1 MGSSKM
7 IKLKNI
13 LTEAKELDQS
23 YITKAAAMTNRN
35 NHSEARQALA
45 RGVKDKK
52 LEQAYRTLEKVT
64 MYLRRANETNVT
76 RDALD
81 KLLLK
86 QLKQKFSNW
95 KDAWGAL

>member
-1 MGSSKM
+1 M
-7 IKLKNI
+7 IKLKDI

-52 LEQAYRTLEKVT
+52 LEQAYRNLQKVADY
-64 MYLRRANETNVT
+64 M
-76 RDALD
+76 
-81 KLLLK
+81 
-86 QLKQKFSNW
+86 
-95 KDAWGAL
+95 

>member
-1 MGSSKM
+1 M

-23 YITKAAAMTNRN
+23 YITKAAAMTDRN

-76 RDALD
+76 RQYLDLRLKTALQ
-81 KLLLK
+81 K
-86 QLKQKFSNW
+86 KFSNW
-95 KDAWGAL
+95 AEAWGAL

>member
-1 MGSSKM
+1 M
-7 IKLKNI
+7 KLTDL
-13 LTEAKELDQS
+13 LTEKKELDQS

-35 NHSEARQALA
+35 YHSEAREALA

-52 LEQAYRTLEKVT
+52 LEQAYKNLSKVH
-64 MYLRRANETNVT
+64 MFLRRANETNVT

-86 QLKQKFSNW
+86 KLKSMFSNW
-95 KDAWGAL
+95 KDSWGAL

>member
-1 MGSSKM
+1 M

-52 LEQAYRTLEKVT
+52 LEQAYRNLQKVADY
-64 MYLRRANETNVT
+64 MGRANETNVT
-76 RDALD
+76 RQYLDLRLKTALQ
-81 KLLLK
+81 K
-86 QLKQKFSNW
+86 KFSNW
-95 KDAWGAL
+95 AEAWGAL

>member
-1 MGSSKM
+1 M

-23 YITKAAAMTNRN
+23 YITKAAALTNRN

-52 LEQAYRTLEKVT
+52 LEQAYKNLQKVADY
-64 MYLRRANETNVT
+64 MGRANETNVT
-76 RDALD
+76 RQYLDLRLKTALQ
-81 KLLLK
+81 K
-86 QLKQKFSNW
+86 KFSNW
-95 KDAWGAL
+95 SEAWGAL

>member
-1 MGSSKM
+1 M

-23 YITKAAAMTNRN
+23 YITKAAAMTDRN

-64 MYLRRANETNVT
+64 MYLRRANETNVS

-81 KLLLK
+81 KKLFK
-86 QLKQKFSNW
+86 YAEQKFSNY
-95 KDAWGAL
+95 KEIYNSY

>member
-1 MGSSKM
+1 M

-52 LEQAYRTLEKVT
+52 LEQAYRTLEKLT
-64 MYLRRANETNVT
+64 MYLRRANETNIA

-81 KLLLK
+81 KKLFK
-86 QLKQKFSNW
+86 YAKGKFSNY
-95 KDAWGAL
+95 KNIEGSY

>member
-1 MGSSKM
+1 M
-7 IKLKNI
+7 KLTDL
-13 LTEAKELDQS
+13 LTEKKELDQS

-35 NHSEARQALA
+35 YHSEAREALA

-52 LEQAYRTLEKVT
+52 LEQAYKNLSKVH
-64 MYLRRANETNVT
+64 MFLRRANETNVT

>member
-1 MGSSKM
+1 M

-52 LEQAYRTLEKVT
+52 LEQAYKTLEKVA
-64 MYLRRANETNVT
+64 MFLKRANETNVT
-76 RDALD
+76 RNALD
-81 KLLLK
+81 KILLK
-86 QLKQKFSNW
+86 KLKSMFSNW

>member
-1 MGSSKM
+1 M

-35 NHSEARQALA
+35 YHSEAREALA

-64 MYLRRANETNVT
+64 MYLRRANETNIA

-81 KLLLK
+81 KKLFK
-86 QLKQKFSNW
+86 YAKGKFSNY
-95 KDAWGAL
+95 KNIEGSY

>member
-1 MGSSKM
+1 M

-52 LEQAYRTLEKVT
+52 LEQAYKNLSKVH
-64 MYLRRANETNVT
+64 MFLKRAKETNVV
-76 RDALD
+76 RNALD
-81 KLLLK
+81 KKLLK

>member
-1 MGSSKM
+1 M
-7 IKLKNI
+7 IKLKDI

-23 YITKAAAMTNRN
+23 YIRRAAAMTDRN
-35 NHSEARQALA
+35 FHSQAREALA

-52 LEQAYRTLEKVT
+52 LEQAYKNLSKVH
-64 MYLRRANETNVT
+64 MFLKRANETNVA

-81 KLLLK
+81 KILLK
-86 QLKQKFSNW
+86 QLKKFSNW